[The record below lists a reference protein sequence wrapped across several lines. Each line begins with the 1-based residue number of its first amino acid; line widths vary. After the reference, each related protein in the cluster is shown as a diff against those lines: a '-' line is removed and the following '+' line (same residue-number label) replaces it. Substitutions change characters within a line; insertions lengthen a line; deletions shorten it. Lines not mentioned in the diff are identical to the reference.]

1 MNAIVRPSTLKA
13 LTAAALCLPGLFQS
27 TVVQAAAEEKAS
39 FGYGHYQEGRRN
51 LYGANSQF
59 KPIEVDSLLGS
70 GHFNLTDRTKFAFNY
85 SQDTWGGATPINS
98 SPLAFGG
105 NGGFTGS
112 NADQTDTKSG
122 ATPYLTKLTAL
133 FDQQLN
139 PVEKTY
145 NAQYQPVYKVN
156 NQVVDTMSLASPETR
171 QQGDF
176 NLGYSFDDATL
187 EVGGGTSVERDYD
200 SSFGNINSIWDL
212 NQGLTT
218 VNIGQSYTNSY
229 THATVNHDASPYI
242 IKDPVYDPITKSN
255 NTWIGSPTYIT
266 GTRQDWATTLGLTQV
281 INKNALIETGF
292 GYTRS
297 TGYMANPYKTV
308 SIATIEGSCD
318 GIYLCANVNA
328 LLEQRPDERNQFNAN
343 MRYVQHIDWTDASL
357 HAGYRFFGDDWGI
370 TSHTMDANWAQPLG
384 HGWTITPSVRY
395 YSQDAANFYTPYMVT
410 FKDSHAKNGINRS
423 NLQKHYSSDYR
434 LAGYG
439 ALSGG
444 MAIRKLFAKG
454 IALDVGFEYYT
465 HQSALRLGGGQS
477 NSFNNMDFWT
487 VNAAMMIDLG
497 AFSLGGTNIHAE
509 HLHKNHGVHAP
520 AGVMYDHMLSNAGDM
535 MVGYRFMYGSQS
547 GSMLNGSH
555 SVDNQAVVNGGCGP
569 NPCFLQPSS
578 MSMDMH
584 MLEFMY
590 APTDWLTLMLM
601 PQFVDMTMKMERLR
615 DPKFDSLA
623 NNNIG
628 NPTNPVT
635 GQPVNIA
642 AHISHHLQNEMQTG
656 GLSDVGMFGLFKLF
670 DNGMHHVHVT
680 AGFSAPVG
688 TVDERLSRN
697 HQIDGGYAD
706 YGMQLG
712 SGTWDFKPS
721 MTYTGH
727 VDEWSW
733 GTQSYGTVRMQN
745 KNQSGY
751 ALGDLFQ
758 TTAWGSYNLTNW
770 MFASIRGLYTLQGG
784 LQGQFDGQIN
794 QFSPTDYATNY
805 GGKFYDVGFGLS
817 AAVPAGI
824 MVGNRVSVEWL
835 QPVKDNVNG
844 YQLERTGSLVATW
857 GLDF

>member
-1 MNAIVRPSTLKA
+1 M
-13 LTAAALCLPGLFQS
+13 
-27 TVVQAAAEEKAS
+27 
-39 FGYGHYQEGRRN
+39 H
-51 LYGANSQF
+51 
-59 KPIEVDSLLGS
+59 
-70 GHFNLTDRTKFAFNY
+70 
-85 SQDTWGGATPINS
+85 
-98 SPLAFGG
+98 
-105 NGGFTGS
+105 
-112 NADQTDTKSG
+112 
-122 ATPYLTKLTAL
+122 
-133 FDQQLN
+133 
-139 PVEKTY
+139 
-145 NAQYQPVYKVN
+145 
-156 NQVVDTMSLASPETR
+156 
-171 QQGDF
+171 
-176 NLGYSFDDATL
+176 
-187 EVGGGTSVERDYD
+187 
-200 SSFGNINSIWDL
+200 
-212 NQGLTT
+212 
-218 VNIGQSYTNSY
+218 
-229 THATVNHDASPYI
+229 
-242 IKDPVYDPITKSN
+242 
-255 NTWIGSPTYIT
+255 
-266 GTRQDWATTLGLTQV
+266 
-281 INKNALIETGF
+281 
-292 GYTRS
+292 
-297 TGYMANPYKTV
+297 
-308 SIATIEGSCD
+308 
-318 GIYLCANVNA
+318 
-328 LLEQRPDERNQFNAN
+328 
-343 MRYVQHIDWTDASL
+343 
-357 HAGYRFFGDDWGI
+357 
-370 TSHTMDANWAQPLG
+370 
-384 HGWTITPSVRY
+384 
-395 YSQDAANFYTPYMVT
+395 
-410 FKDSHAKNGINRS
+410 
-423 NLQKHYSSDYR
+423 
-434 LAGYG
+434 
-439 ALSGG
+439 
-444 MAIRKLFAKG
+444 
-454 IALDVGFEYYT
+454 
-465 HQSALRLGGGQS
+465 
-477 NSFNNMDFWT
+477 
-487 VNAAMMIDLG
+487 
-497 AFSLGGTNIHAE
+497 
-509 HLHKNHGVHAP
+509 VH
-520 AGVMYDHMLSNAGDM
+520 
-535 MVGYRFMYGSQS
+535 
-547 GSMLNGSH
+547 
-555 SVDNQAVVNGGCGP
+555 
-569 NPCFLQPSS
+569 